1 SRRVHPGP
9 ATPMR
14 RARPRGRSTGPPCGR
29 YIDGREYICWSAGC
43 HGAGPSK
50 RGKQDSMAAQPLEVI
65 LMRELAAHLSTPIFV
80 VDPDGNLLFYNEPAE
95 QLLGS
100 RFEETG
106 MMPFK
111 EWATAFAPTNGRGTP
126 LAPEEL
132 PLSIAVLEQR
142 PAQGRIW
149 ISALDGK

>member
-1 SRRVHPGP
+1 
-9 ATPMR
+9 M
-14 RARPRGRSTGPPCGR
+14 
-29 YIDGREYICWSAGC
+29 AG
-43 HGAGPSK
+43 
-50 RGKQDSMAAQPLEVI
+50 QPLEVI

-106 MMPFK
+106 AISF
-111 EWATAFAPTNGRGTP
+111 EAFAAAFTPTNGRGAPLP
-126 LAPEEL
+126 LAEL
-132 PLSIAVLEQR
+132 PLSIAIAEQR

-149 ISALDGK
+149 ISALDGKRRRLDVTAVPLRGQWGQHLGAAAIFWEA

>member
-1 SRRVHPGP
+1 
-9 ATPMR
+9 
-14 RARPRGRSTGPPCGR
+14 
-29 YIDGREYICWSAGC
+29 
-43 HGAGPSK
+43 
-50 RGKQDSMAAQPLEVI
+50 MAAQPLEVI

-132 PLSIAVLEQR
+132 PLSIAITERR

-149 ISALDGK
+149 ISALDGKRRRLDITALPLKGQWGQHLGAAAIFWES